1 MQTAKSSQSLH
12 VWRLRPHERRAL
24 LIIGDLLMGILA
36 LIIALIFWAYADTTM
51 QFSTEFV
58 RRTPAWFFFLPL
70 LWPFLLAGQYQEHHA
85 RSLSSTLRSIALAA
99 IIGLVLY
106 MFIYFTSEP
115 KSLPRIG
122 VLVFVSAISILE
134 LIWRVIY
141 INIFTAPRFMR
152 RVLVVGGGE
161 TGKIIL
167 QITNHLLPR
176 PFIIAGV
183 IDDNPQKI
191 GTILEG
197 HAILCG
203 SDHLLEKILELG
215 ITDLIVAI
223 SGQMQGSMFQ
233 ALLDAQ
239 EMGVDI
245 IRMPVVY
252 EDLINRVPIRY
263 LEADWILRSFVDE
276 ARVNAF
282 YELTKRLLDI
292 LGGLLGILILAIIL
306 PFIGLA
312 ILLDTGAPIFYKQ
325 VRMGKGGQLYYMIK
339 FRTMRTDAEPDGQP
353 QWAEENDRRATRV
366 GRLLRKTH
374 LDEVPQ
380 VINVLRGEM
389 SLVGPRA
396 ERPELVEWFQ
406 QHVPFYRARLLVRPG
421 ITGWAQVNQEY
432 ASTIEETIEKLEYD
446 LYYIKHRSLV
456 MDIRVLLRTPM
467 MVLGL
472 RGR

>member
-1 MQTAKSSQSLH
+1 MPAAKGTQTRNP
-12 VWRLRPHERRAL
+12 WRLRPHERRSM
-24 LIIGDLLMGILA
+24 LIAVDLLMGGLA
-36 LIIALIFWAYADTTM
+36 LIIALIFWAYADSTM
-51 QFSTEFV
+51 QFSFEFI
-58 RRTPAWFFFLPL
+58 RRTPAWFFVLPI
-70 LWPFLLAGQYQEHHA
+70 LWPFLLAGLYEEHQA
-85 RSLSSTLRSIALAA
+85 RNLRLTLRSIALAA

-134 LIWRVIY
+134 LIWRLIY
-141 INIFTAPRFMR
+141 IKVFTAPRFMR

-167 QITNHLLPR
+167 RITNQLRTR

-197 HAILCG
+197 HAVLCG
-203 SDHLLEKILELG
+203 SDKLLDTILELS

-245 IRMPVVY
+245 MRLPGIY
-252 EDLINRVPIRY
+252 EELISRVPIRA

-292 LGGLLGILILAIIL
+292 IGGLIGVLILTIIF

-312 ILLDTGAPIFYKQ
+312 TFLDTGLPIFYTQ
-325 VRMGKGGQLYYMIK
+325 TRLGKGGQLYYIIK
-339 FRTMRTDAEPDGQP
+339 FRTMRIDAEPDGQP

-366 GRLLRKTH
+366 GRFLRKTH

-380 VINVLRGEM
+380 FINVLRGEM

-421 ITGWAQVNQEY
+421 ITGWAQVNQDY
-432 ASTIEETIEKLEYD
+432 ASTIDETIEKLEFD
-446 LYYIKHRSLV
+446 LYYIKHRSLI
-456 MDIRVLLRTPM
+456 MDIRVLMRTPM
-467 MVLGL
+467 MVFGL